1 MTDTPAYHL
10 EDQIGFKLRRAN
22 QRHLEIFTVAMPGLT
37 PRQFAVLAKLLET
50 GPLSQNHLGR
60 LVAMDAATAKG
71 VIDRL
76 ARKGLIDST
85 PSKTDKRRLEI
96 SLSDTGI
103 NLVTGAIPI
112 AERISAQT
120 AQNLT
125 PREIDRLKTLL
136 DKL

>member
-1 MTDTPAYHL
+1 
-10 EDQIGFKLRRAN
+10 
-22 QRHLEIFTVAMPGLT
+22 MPGLT

-96 SLSDTGI
+96 SLSDTGK

-125 PREIDRLKTLL
+125 PREIDRLKALL